1 VQRKSRIRR
10 LVVWGMGL
18 LLWPTVTLAATK
30 TEPETEL
37 FGGSQ
42 WILSL
47 LSLILVVFLAYWVT
61 RFLAGRCANS
71 AARHLKVVESLCL
84 GSNRH
89 LYLLTVNKQTL
100 LIGSTEQGLALI
112 KEYNDPDFFKELSV
126 TAAQQNKA
134 TGKLTACLAPLLKN
148 QAAQDKGSAL
158 AGQAGADWS
167 GKIAMFLKPNS
178 HQFKN
183 VLTTLL
189 NGQKPTATPETPR
202 IALQERLAESLERIR
217 AWKTKGRG

>member
-1 VQRKSRIRR
+1 
-10 LVVWGMGL
+10 MGL

-37 FGGSQ
+37 FGGGQ

-126 TAAQQNKA
+126 A
-134 TGKLTACLAPLLKN
+134 
-148 QAAQDKGSAL
+148 AAQDKGSAL